1 MYPALPV
8 RSIEGVKQGVKK
20 NGYMC
25 FLLSSLSKQIN
36 DRLLDHTY
44 IHTYINPSIYLPD
57 IYLSIIYLSIHHL

>member
-8 RSIEGVKQGVKK
+8 RRIEGVKQGVKKK

-36 DRLLDHTY
+36 DRLLGHTF
-44 IHTYINPSIYLPD
+44 IHTKMMD
-57 IYLSIIYLSIHHL
+57 G

>member
-1 MYPALPV
+1 MNGPIYFGEAFKMYPALPV

-44 IHTYINPSIYLPD
+44 IQR
-57 IYLSIIYLSIHHL
+57 